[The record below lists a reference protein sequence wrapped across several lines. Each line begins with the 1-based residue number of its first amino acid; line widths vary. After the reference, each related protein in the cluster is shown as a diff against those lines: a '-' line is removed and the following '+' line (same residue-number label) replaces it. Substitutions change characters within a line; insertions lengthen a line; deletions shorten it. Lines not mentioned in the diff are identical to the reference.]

1 MWTTTA
7 KGCIAIQIK
16 NSLAPRLV
24 LIIIQP
30 FEKTQRTR
38 YSNRHFLPHFCRW
51 LILPILL
58 IQKVRVTINIQL
70 IEQNNTLAFNW
81 FQTIVFLDFQE
92 CDSVSLRREHRS
104 FTAIAFKSL
113 ANHFANHNAVRR
125 RKVASKHKDVK
136 NRGGANSPQTASNVV
151 FKVR

>member
-1 MWTTTA
+1 MDNY
-7 KGCIAIQIK
+7 C
-16 NSLAPRLV
+16 
-24 LIIIQP
+24 
-30 FEKTQRTR
+30 FF
-38 YSNRHFLPHFCRW
+38 Y
-51 LILPILL
+51 
-58 IQKVRVTINIQL
+58 
-70 IEQNNTLAFNW
+70 
-81 FQTIVFLDFQE
+81 FQE

-136 NRGGANSPQTASNVV
+136 SGGGANSPQTASNVV